1 MIGLVLTMTKDKDI
15 NVMIDIETL
24 GKKAGCSILSIGAT
38 VFGTTDNI
46 AREDFYVTVDRYS
59 CGDLGLFEES
69 DTVDWWRKQSPEAR
83 AEAFSGKLDI
93 RTALGKLYN
102 YIKDIEAAFN
112 VSTKVWANG
121 ANFDIPI
128 LEAAY
133 DLADISVPW
142 RYHNV
147 RCYRT
152 LKALA
157 TVAETSFQGVKHNA
171 LADAMH
177 QARNAVRFLA
187 SLEKE
192 NAQEKQNVPSLPT

>member
-1 MIGLVLTMTKDKDI
+1 MMNKDKDI

-38 VFGTTDNI
+38 VFGTNDNI
-46 AREDFYVTVDRYS
+46 PREDFYVTINAHS
-59 CGDLGLFEES
+59 CLGLGLFEEA

-83 AEAFSGKLDI
+83 VEAFSGKLDI
-93 RTALGKLYN
+93 RTALAKLYN

-112 VSTKVWANG
+112 VTTKVWANG

-133 DLADISVPW
+133 DLAGISIPW
-142 RYHNV
+142 RYSNV

-152 LKALA
+152 LKALS
-157 TVAETSFQGVKHNA
+157 TVDEVSFQGVKHNA